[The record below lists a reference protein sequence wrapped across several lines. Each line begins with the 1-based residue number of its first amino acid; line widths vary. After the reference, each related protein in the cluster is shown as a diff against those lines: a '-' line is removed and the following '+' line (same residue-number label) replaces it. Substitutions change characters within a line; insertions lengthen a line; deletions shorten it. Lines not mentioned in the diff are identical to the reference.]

1 MLFVVIRIMS
11 IFHDW
16 TPREKDA
23 LNRALQSMKPKHFE
37 PPVKLSIYD
46 GVRWG
51 YDRQAWVVYALIDGK
66 RTECGTTRDEHK
78 APDLQ
83 QEAELAHLNRIK

>member
-1 MLFVVIRIMS
+1 MS

-23 LNRALQSMKPKHFE
+23 LNRALESMKAKRFD

-46 GVRWG
+46 GVAWG
-51 YDRQAWVVYALIDGK
+51 CDRHAWVVYALIDGK
-66 RTECGTTRDEHK
+66 RRECGTTRDEHR
-78 APDLQ
+78 APEMQ
-83 QEAELAHLNRIK
+83 REAEKAYLNRIQ

>member
-1 MLFVVIRIMS
+1 MS

-23 LNRALQSMKPKHFE
+23 LNRALESMKPENSE

-46 GVRWG
+46 GVAWG
-51 YDRQAWVVYALIDGK
+51 YDRHAWVVYALIDGK
-66 RTECGTTRDEHK
+66 RMECGTTMDEHR
-78 APDLQ
+78 APDMQ
-83 QEAELAHLNRIK
+83 QAAELAYLNGI